1 MRASRLGSITS
12 SVHANFSQKS
22 APSHLHPLGARV
34 NRQTCG
40 LLTEYQSGSIEEK
53 VEQGAGELDER
64 IRSGTTGLFDTFM
77 NGAVM
82 RENSDMSTASDSVM
96 QATSYSESSWVNA
109 TLYRA
114 DQVTARKPERNESS
128 FLDTIVG
135 RRGCLRS
142 ILNQLEAVA
151 GTNTTV
157 LITGETGTGKE
168 VIARAIHELSP
179 RRNRNLVKVNCAA
192 MPAGLLESEL
202 FGHERGAF
210 TGAINSHIGRFALA
224 DNGTLFLDEI
234 GDMPLELQ
242 PKLLRVLQEREFEAV
257 GSTRTRPVDVH
268 VVAATNQDLKQM
280 VRDRE
285 FREDLYYRLNVFPI
299 YLPPLRERKADIPEL
314 VGHFVQQFADSMDKT
329 IEIIPEETMRALVR
343 HCWPGN
349 IRELQ
354 NYIARGVILSNDGIF
369 EPGPLETCEPEPT
382 LKERIRKEIIA
393 ACERAKW
400 RLGGPE
406 GAAAR
411 LGLKRTTLFHKMKRL
426 GIARPARRAVGA
438 SFR

>member
-1 MRASRLGSITS
+1 
-12 SVHANFSQKS
+12 
-22 APSHLHPLGARV
+22 
-34 NRQTCG
+34 
-40 LLTEYQSGSIEEK
+40 
-53 VEQGAGELDER
+53 
-64 IRSGTTGLFDTFM
+64 
-77 NGAVM
+77 
-82 RENSDMSTASDSVM
+82 MSTAPNSIM
-96 QATSYSESSWVNA
+96 ELTRHPESSPINA
-109 TLYRA
+109 PYRPGER
-114 DQVTARKPERNESS
+114 TARESQRTEPS
-128 FLDTIVG
+128 FQDTIVG
-135 RRGCLRS
+135 RRGSLRP
-142 ILNQLEAVA
+142 ILSQVEAVA
-151 GTNTTV
+151 GMNTTV

-210 TGAINSHIGRFALA
+210 TGAINSHVGRFALA
-224 DNGTLFLDEI
+224 DRGTLFLDEI

-257 GSTRTRPVDVH
+257 GSTRTTRVDVR

-285 FREDLYYRLNVFPI
+285 FREDLYYRLNAFPI

-314 VGHFVQQFADSMDKT
+314 VEYFVQQFAASMDKT
-329 IEIIPEETMRALVR
+329 IETIPEDTMRALVR

-369 EPGPLETCEPEPT
+369 EPAPLESCEPLEVEQEISNPT
-382 LKERIRKEIIA
+382 LEDKVRREILT
-393 ACERAKW
+393 ACQRANWK
-400 RLGGPE
+400 LGGPR

-411 LGLKRTTLFHKMKRL
+411 LGLKRTTLFYKMKRL
-426 GIARPARRAVGA
+426 GIAPPADHWQD
-438 SFR
+438 

>member
-1 MRASRLGSITS
+1 
-12 SVHANFSQKS
+12 
-22 APSHLHPLGARV
+22 
-34 NRQTCG
+34 
-40 LLTEYQSGSIEEK
+40 
-53 VEQGAGELDER
+53 
-64 IRSGTTGLFDTFM
+64 
-77 NGAVM
+77 
-82 RENSDMSTASDSVM
+82 MSTDSVM
-96 QATSYSESSWVNA
+96 ELTRDSESSSMNVA
-109 TLYRA
+109 PYRA
-114 DQVTARKPERNESS
+114 DQRTARKPERRESS

-135 RRGCLRS
+135 RRGSLSS

-151 GTNTTV
+151 GAKTTV
-157 LITGETGTGKE
+157 LIAGETGTGKE

-179 RRNRNLVKVNCAA
+179 RRNSNLVKVNCAA

-210 TGAINSHIGRFALA
+210 TGAINSHVGRFALA
-224 DNGTLFLDEI
+224 DRGTLFLDEI

-257 GSTRTRPVDVH
+257 GSTRTTRVDVR

-280 VRDRE
+280 VRDHE
-285 FREDLYYRLNVFPI
+285 FRKDLYYRLNVFPV

-314 VGHFVQQFADSMDKT
+314 VEHFVQQFADAMGKT
-329 IEIIPEETMRALVR
+329 IETIPEETMRALVG
-343 HCWPGN
+343 HYWPGN

-354 NYIARGVILSNDGIF
+354 NYIERGVVLSNDGIF
-369 EPGPLETCEPEPT
+369 EPGPLETCEPPEPEIVNPT
-382 LKERIRKEIIA
+382 LEEKIRGEIIA
-393 ACERAKW
+393 ACESAKW

-411 LGLKRTTLFHKMKRL
+411 LGLKRTTLFHKMRRL

>member
-1 MRASRLGSITS
+1 
-12 SVHANFSQKS
+12 
-22 APSHLHPLGARV
+22 
-34 NRQTCG
+34 
-40 LLTEYQSGSIEEK
+40 
-53 VEQGAGELDER
+53 
-64 IRSGTTGLFDTFM
+64 
-77 NGAVM
+77 
-82 RENSDMSTASDSVM
+82 MSTAADSVVGLTRYTDSSPIK
-96 QATSYSESSWVNA
+96 ATPH
-109 TLYRA
+109 RA
-114 DQVTARKPERNESS
+114 DERLNGRPERADSS

-135 RRGCLRS
+135 RRGSLRP
-142 ILNQLEAVA
+142 ILNEVEAVA

-157 LITGETGTGKE
+157 LISGETGTGKE

-210 TGAINSHIGRFALA
+210 TGAINSHVGRFALA
-224 DNGTLFLDEI
+224 DRGTLFLDEI

-257 GSTRTRPVDVH
+257 GSTRTTRVDVR

-285 FREDLYYRLNVFPI
+285 FREDLYYRLNAFPI

-314 VGHFVQQFADSMDKT
+314 VEHFVQQFAESMGKT
-329 IEIIPEETMRALVR
+329 IETIPEEAMRALVR
-343 HCWPGN
+343 HHWPGN

-369 EPGPLETCEPEPT
+369 EPGPLERGEPLEPEIANPT
-382 LKERIRKEIIA
+382 LEDKVRREILV
-393 ACERAKW
+393 ACQGANWK
-400 RLGGPE
+400 LGGPR

-411 LGLKRTTLFHKMKRL
+411 LGLEAHHAVLQDEALGYCATCGQLAGLSSRFPQRSDGFCTLS
-426 GIARPARRAVGA
+426 IARATTNRAGGA
-438 SFR
+438 VFR

>member
-1 MRASRLGSITS
+1 
-12 SVHANFSQKS
+12 
-22 APSHLHPLGARV
+22 
-34 NRQTCG
+34 
-40 LLTEYQSGSIEEK
+40 
-53 VEQGAGELDER
+53 
-64 IRSGTTGLFDTFM
+64 
-77 NGAVM
+77 
-82 RENSDMSTASDSVM
+82 MSTASNSVM
-96 QATSYSESSWVNA
+96 QATPYSESA
-109 TLYRA
+109 TINPARYRA
-114 DQVTARKPERNESS
+114 DERTARKPERTEIS

-135 RRGCLRS
+135 RRGGLRS
-142 ILNQLEAVA
+142 ILSQVDAVA

-210 TGAINSHIGRFALA
+210 TGAINSHVGRFALA
-224 DNGTLFLDEI
+224 DRGTLFLDEI

-257 GSTRTRPVDVH
+257 GSTRTTRVDVR

-285 FREDLYYRLNVFPI
+285 FREDLYYRLNAFPI
-299 YLPPLRERKADIPEL
+299 YLPPLRERKADIREL
-314 VGHFVQQFADSMDKT
+314 VEHFVQQSAASMDKS
-329 IEIIPEETMRALVR
+329 IETIPEETMRAVVR

-354 NYIARGVILSNDGIF
+354 NYIARGVILSNDGVF
-369 EPGPLETCEPEPT
+369 EPAPLESYAPMELEPEVANPT
-382 LKERIRKEIIA
+382 LEDKVRREILA
-393 ACERAKW
+393 ACQRANWK
-400 RLGGPE
+400 LGGPR

-411 LGLKRTTLFHKMKRL
+411 LGLKRTTLFYKMKRL
-426 GIARPARRAVGA
+426 GIAPPADHWQD
-438 SFR
+438 

>member
-1 MRASRLGSITS
+1 MS
-12 SVHANFSQKS
+12 
-22 APSHLHPLGARV
+22 V
-34 NRQTCG
+34 NRYP
-40 LLTEYQSGSIEEK
+40 ESS
-53 VEQGAGELDER
+53 
-64 IRSGTTGLFDTFM
+64 SM
-77 NGAVM
+77 NGRLYGENELTAQKQDAV
-82 RENSDMSTASDSVM
+82 ET
-96 QATSYSESSWVNA
+96 
-109 TLYRA
+109 
-114 DQVTARKPERNESS
+114 S
-128 FLDTIVG
+128 FLETIVG
-135 RRGCLRS
+135 RRGSLKS
-142 ILNQLEAVA
+142 ILSQVEAVA
-151 GTNTTV
+151 RTNTTV

-210 TGAINSHIGRFALA
+210 TGAVNSHIGRFALA
-224 DNGTLFLDEI
+224 DRGTLFLDEI

-257 GSTRTRPVDVH
+257 GSTRTTRVDVR

-285 FREDLYYRLNVFPI
+285 FREDLFYRLNAFPI

-314 VGHFVQQFADSMDKT
+314 IEYFVQQFAASMDKT
-329 IEIIPEETMRALVR
+329 IETIPEETMRALVR

-369 EPGPLETCEPEPT
+369 EPAPLEICEPLEAEQEISNPT
-382 LKERIRKEIIA
+382 LEEKVRKEILA
-393 ACERAKW
+393 ACQRANWK
-400 RLGGPE
+400 LGGPR

-411 LGLKRTTLFHKMKRL
+411 LGLKRTTLFYKMKRL
-426 GIARPARRAVGA
+426 GIAPPTDHWQD
-438 SFR
+438 